1 MDVGLVEGF
10 AVVGAFVGSPLG
22 FKVVGFDVGVVLGD
36 ASSKCPPLPEE
47 ITIDPHKAVSPKP
60 PSIVTPPPLPNT
72 PYAPA
77 LFVKIDMLPKL
88 VAVPEPEE
96 LTIDPPKAVSPAGR
110 FIDFNTDYT
119 QPQ

>member
-1 MDVGLVEGF
+1 MK
-10 AVVGAFVGSPLG
+10 SPR
-22 FKVVGFDVGVVLGD
+22 VGFDVGVVLGD

-47 ITIDPHKAVSPKP
+47 ITIDPPKAVSPKP
-60 PSIVTPPPLPNT
+60 PSIATPPPLPYT
-72 PYAPA
+72 PYDPA

-110 FIDFNTDYT
+110 VH
-119 QPQ
+119 